1 MNRFWIFAVACV
13 ALLSGVANADERA
26 DRWGKRGV
34 GAGAAAGA
42 ILAGPPGALLGAGFG
57 GFFAERLARAQAA
70 SDLETD
76 LALAQSDLDEMRAA
90 MERSRGELAV
100 LRADLSDR
108 DLRIAELEHG
118 RRVTTGLEMEVLF
131 RTGGREVEQAN
142 IDRIERLAVVLL
154 QNPDLSIRLDGYA
167 DPRGETGSNLSLSED
182 RNDSVREELIARG
195 VDPRRIETH
204 AHGDTQSRAVE
215 GDLDGY
221 ALERRVRIRLEDND
235 AEARVANS
243 D

>member
-1 MNRFWIFAVACV
+1 MKRIWIIAAACA

-57 GFFAERLARAQAA
+57 GFFAERLARARSAT
-70 SDLETD
+70 DLETD
-76 LALAQSDLDEMRAA
+76 LALAQSDLDDMRAA
-90 MERSRGELAV
+90 LERSREELAV
-100 LRADLSDR
+100 LRTDLSDR
-108 DLRIAELEHG
+108 DLRIAELERG
-118 RRVTTGLEMEVLF
+118 RRVTMGLETEVMF
-131 RTGGREVEQAN
+131 RTGGSEVGQAD
-142 IDRIERLAVVLL
+142 IDRIDRLATVLL
-154 QNPDLSIRLDGYA
+154 ENPDLSIRLDGYA
-167 DPRGETGSNLSLSED
+167 DPRGEADSNLSLSED
-182 RNDSVREELIARG
+182 RSNSVREELVARG
-195 VDPRRIETH
+195 VNPGRIETH
-204 AHGDTQSRAVE
+204 AHGDTESRAVE